1 MSKCLKMTQERF
13 IKKSP
18 IILTLLNNKFMVQ
31 LGGDKVVKQILLFKG
46 RENIVEIIH
55 QINKIS
61 KNLRFL
67 KAINHKFLDKMIKIK
82 I

>member
-55 QINKIS
+55 
-61 KNLRFL
+61 
-67 KAINHKFLDKMIKIK
+67 
-82 I
+82 